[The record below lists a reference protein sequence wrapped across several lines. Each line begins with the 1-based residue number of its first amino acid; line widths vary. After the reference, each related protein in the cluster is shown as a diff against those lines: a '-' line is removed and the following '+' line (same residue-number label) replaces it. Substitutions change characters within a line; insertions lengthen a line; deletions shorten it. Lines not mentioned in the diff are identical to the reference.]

1 MRTLELD
8 FQRPAPPSFL
18 GWAILL
24 AALVALA
31 ALLGVHH
38 TLDGETRTLQAAV
51 KRIEALVPGAAMV
64 RAQDPTDDAAL
75 TAARRA
81 LERSKLPWSGLFAA
95 LESADSKDVA
105 LLAVTPDVARG
116 QLKIHA
122 EARHLAAMLAFHQ
135 RLQQAEGLQRVAL
148 VDHEVSREESKDTAE
163 PSVRFHIVAA
173 WGADHGR
180 P

>member
-1 MRTLELD
+1 MRILELD
-8 FQRPAPPSFL
+8 FQRPAPPSPL
-18 GWAILL
+18 GWVILL
-24 AALVALA
+24 AALVSLA

-38 TLDGETRTLQAAV
+38 TVANETRALQATV
-51 KRIEALVPGAAMV
+51 KRIEALVPGAATV
-64 RAQDPTDDAAL
+64 SAQNPNDDAAL

-81 LERSKLPWSGLFAA
+81 LERSKLPWSGLFTA
-95 LESADSKDVA
+95 LESADNKDVA

-148 VDHEVSREESKDTAE
+148 VDHEVSKEAAE